1 MSDSVKFCQT
11 KGDLYL
17 LLGEKGIGYKY
28 FDSARFVCEN
38 RVQSEPDNATYRMD
52 LATAYAGLGRK
63 EDAIR
68 EGELAVDLMPVSK
81 DALEGTNMLNL
92 MAIVYTMTGDYDK
105 AIDLLEY
112 LLENPSMLQA
122 AVLRLHP
129 QWDPLR
135 DNPRFRALLEKYG
148 KLYKS

>member
-1 MSDSVKFCQT
+1 MQ
-11 KGDLYL
+11 L
-17 LLGEKGIGYKY
+17 
-28 FDSARFVCEN
+28 
-38 RVQSEPDNATYRMD
+38 QS
-52 LATAYAGLGRK
+52 LQ
-63 EDAIR
+63 
-68 EGELAVDLMPVSK
+68 LMPVSK
-81 DALEGTNMLNL
+81 DALKGTSLLNSL
-92 MAIVYTMTGDYDK
+92 AIVYTMTGDYDK